1 MESIVNTVLIAI
13 ASVISGAFFA
23 FVVLLFRDATKKNK
37 EPKKKVLFTKEG
49 VSKTPLPEY
58 ESTY

>member
-13 ASVISGAFFA
+13 ASVISVAFFA

-37 EPKKKVLFTKEG
+37 EPKSSALR
-49 VSKTPLPEY
+49 
-58 ESTY
+58 